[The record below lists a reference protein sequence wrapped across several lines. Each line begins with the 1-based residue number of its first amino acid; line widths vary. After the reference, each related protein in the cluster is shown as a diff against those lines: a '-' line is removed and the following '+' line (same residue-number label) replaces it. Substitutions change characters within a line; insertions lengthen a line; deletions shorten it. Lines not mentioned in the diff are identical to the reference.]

1 VCNSL
6 DLDLTEK
13 TNNVTM
19 AYTFFNLT
27 SGFQFNELR
36 TKLEKLENELP
47 SLKASIS
54 TDQVGSSNSREGTE
68 INIFRTS
75 ELNQLISRV

>member
-1 VCNSL
+1 
-6 DLDLTEK
+6 
-13 TNNVTM
+13 M

-47 SLKASIS
+47 SIKATINSGQVILFNSI
-54 TDQVGSSNSREGTE
+54 VY
-68 INIFRTS
+68 
-75 ELNQLISRV
+75 